1 VKKDRTTARKQ
12 SSSKRRTTESQDAK
26 SRKCR
31 ECSGPSAPCGTKR
44 IAELAARIC
53 LCRMLNVT
61 LNNTHPALQDREQWH
76 QHFFGTATLRRT
88 VCVSRMTY
96 FFWRKNSTAQ
106 LRDLHASYARRVDP
120 SVLAFSLSSHG
131 HTYVSLL
138 VSFRFV
144 A

>member
-1 VKKDRTTARKQ
+1 VKKDRTTARQQ

-31 ECSGPSAPCGTKR
+31 ECCGPSAPCGTKR
-44 IAELAARIC
+44 IAELDARIC

-106 LRDLHASYARRVDP
+106 LRFGCQWGYHRVWIVRLPIALVDFSRVD
-120 SVLAFSLSSHG
+120 
-131 HTYVSLL
+131 LL
-138 VSFRFV
+138 FV
-144 A
+144 VRYF